1 MKRASGILNDG
12 AQAQMTPTVDS
23 TWVHMTEVPVAQV
36 KSLANVAL
44 KLRLIRRTML
54 VIHTLPGVRRVRN

>member
-1 MKRASGILNDG
+1 
-12 AQAQMTPTVDS
+12 
-23 TWVHMTEVPVAQV
+23 MTEVPVAQV